1 MRCLIA
7 GVKDGQSC
15 IIETISCDGGG
26 PDAVIHELFEIA
38 TLPPQARPAGLGA
51 FLDLG
56 LPAGGLRWR
65 LINFPPNLEYPTM
78 HHTDS
83 VDCNTVI
90 RGKTDLILADGAHT
104 LVAGD
109 CAVVPGV
116 DHTWKVGPEGCT
128 VVYTLIGTPR
138 RLI

>member
-51 FLDLG
+51 CG
-56 LPAGGLRWR
+56 R
-65 LINFPPNLEYPTM
+65 
-78 HHTDS
+78 
-83 VDCNTVI
+83 
-90 RGKTDLILADGAHT
+90 
-104 LVAGD
+104 VAMAFD
-109 CAVVPGV
+109 
-116 DHTWKVGPEGCT
+116 KFSS
-128 VVYTLIGTPR
+128 
-138 RLI
+138 